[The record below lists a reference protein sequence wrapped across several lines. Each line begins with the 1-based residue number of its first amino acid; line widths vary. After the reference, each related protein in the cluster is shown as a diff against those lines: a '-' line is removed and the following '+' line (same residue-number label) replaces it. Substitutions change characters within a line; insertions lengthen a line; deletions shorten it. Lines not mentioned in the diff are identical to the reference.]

1 MEFLRDSEGLT
12 LGLTKYFLSG
22 MSLKGNMIFYLC
34 FKMNETNSRKHI
46 SFMVKDL
53 QKIHQSLFHVL
64 IIPLYVFL
72 LEKKFHT
79 ISHNLILWYCLVQQ
93 QYPVILIQIPL

>member
-1 MEFLRDSEGLT
+1 MEFLRDSQGLT

-64 IIPLYVFL
+64 INYPFVCLFAR
-72 LEKKFHT
+72 KK
-79 ISHNLILWYCLVQQ
+79 ISHNFT
-93 QYPVILIQIPL
+93 